1 MPTIALER
9 DIALT
14 RLPNGITVITEP
26 MPAVR
31 SVAFGVWIGTGS
43 RCERPR
49 ENGISHF
56 IEHMLFKGTEKRSAE
71 DIAREMDTL
80 GGHLDAFT
88 GRELVGYNTKVLDE
102 HVNVAFDIMA
112 DMVMNPKFDGEEIEK
127 EKGVILEE
135 LKMENDNPESLVH
148 ELFVSNFWKRHPLG
162 RPIIGTK
169 KTITSFEREAVAC
182 YHRRFYAPANMT
194 ITAAGSLK
202 HGDIVELVERHFGRL
217 PDGGEKPRLSRP
229 EASAPIV
236 LKNRRSLEQVHLCIG
251 VPCHEATHPRR
262 FACYTLNVILGGSM
276 SSRLFQNVR
285 EKLGLAYSI
294 FSELTQYRDS
304 GCLAVYA
311 GTSAAT
317 LRKLIGCVLAE
328 FRRLKEEEIPADEL
342 LRAKEHMKGSLLLS
356 LESTSSR
363 MGNLARQWMT
373 FGRFFT
379 LDELAASIDAVTV
392 EEVRAVARE
401 FLLPEK
407 IGLTLLGRLDGV
419 KIERQDL
426 VC

>member
-1 MPTIALER
+1 LDRNIAF
-9 DIALT
+9 T
-14 RLPNGITVITEP
+14 RLANGITVITEQ

-56 IEHMLFKGTEKRSAE
+56 IEHMLFKGTARRSAE

-102 HVNVAFDIMA
+102 HVGTAFDVIA
-112 DMVMNPKFDGEEIEK
+112 DMVKSPRFDEEDIRK

-135 LKMENDNPESLVH
+135 LKMENDNPESVVH

-162 RPIIGTK
+162 RPIIGTR
-169 KTITSFEREAVAC
+169 KTIGGFERAALAD

-194 ITAAGSLK
+194 ITAAGSLR
-202 HGDIVELVERHFGRL
+202 HELIAELADRHFG
-217 PDGGEKPRLSRP
+217 PIPGGGETPRLTKP
-229 EASAPIV
+229 QADASIV
-236 LKNRRSLEQVHLCIG
+236 LRNRRSLEQVHLCVG
-251 VPCHEATHPRR
+251 VPSFEAAHPLR

-285 EKLGLAYSI
+285 ERLGLAYSI
-294 FSELTQYRDS
+294 LSELSQYRDS

-311 GTSAAT
+311 GTSAGT
-317 LRKLIGCVLAE
+317 VRKLLDCVLGE
-328 FRRLKEEEIPADEL
+328 FTRLKREPVAGDEL
-342 LRAKEHMKGSLLLS
+342 HRAKEHMKGSLLLS

-363 MGNLARQWMT
+363 MGNLARQWLS

-379 LDELAASIDAVTV
+379 LDELAASIDAVTA
-392 EEVRAVARE
+392 EEVQAVAQS
-401 FLLPEK
+401 FLTSEK
-407 IGLTLLGRLDGV
+407 IAVTLLGRLDSITLGR
-419 KIERQDL
+419 EDL
-426 VC
+426 AC